1 MMSAN
6 VCCWADSVAKVFL
19 ADQRKILRPLMR
31 FARGDVRDHIIL
43 ILAKID
49 HEPRAG
55 AAARCS
61 GGEV

>member
-1 MMSAN
+1 
-6 VCCWADSVAKVFL
+6 
-19 ADQRKILRPLMR
+19 MR
-31 FARGDVRDHIIL
+31 FARGDVRDHI